1 LHTGV
6 YTPDKTLYKRSASM
20 DKHKLNKKRILWVV
34 WLLALIISAYFVPFV
49 LLRDVNQVEASFLY
63 WTLFAVLAIIST
75 IKITTYWSDK

>member
-1 LHTGV
+1 LYIGV
-6 YTPDKTLYKRSASM
+6 YTPDKTLYQRSASM
-20 DKHKLNKKRILWVV
+20 DKNKLKKKRILWVV

-49 LLRDVNQVEASFLY
+49 LLRNVNQVEASFLY

>member
-1 LHTGV
+1 MYIGV
-6 YTPDKTLYKRSASM
+6 YTPDKTLYQRSASM
-20 DKHKLNKKRILWVV
+20 DKNKLKKKRILWVV

-49 LLRDVNQVEASFLY
+49 LLRNVNQVEASFLY